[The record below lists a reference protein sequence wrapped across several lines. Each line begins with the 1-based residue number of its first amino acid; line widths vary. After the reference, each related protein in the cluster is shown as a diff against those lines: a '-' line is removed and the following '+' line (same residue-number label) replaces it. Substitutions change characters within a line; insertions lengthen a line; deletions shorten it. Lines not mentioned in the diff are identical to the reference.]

1 MDGASDPA
9 ADYNPGAEGLQLN
22 DPVDPQAEATETE
35 ALAPGSALESSAESN
50 IKWSH
55 PEAGLAPPQAVDQI
69 LSKVWRHPF
78 TGVIYGFNQVIKAI
92 RMYQSDRLHHLEN
105 PLLRPSHEMAITYG
119 EAVTLLLTNALKI
132 VSNAPGYML
141 PELRCRDSFEQHLEC
156 LTRRSEALRR
166 CEEAFEV
173 AIREAQ
179 PIFETHKAFLKREAE
194 RSRQI
199 CTHMAVRAAAIA
211 SLPFAPVLSAVLTAV
226 DVLGLA
232 IYNGVEE
239 VLSGSADYIQ
249 SLAPDIDALQKSLRR
264 NFAMTQDSHRKLVAI
279 RKKAEWQRDDPCAS
293 RLIAI
298 QRKLRVAVDVAS
310 KALVGEKGSAVVVP
324 TRSLREVANAIR
336 EVMNVLGDPP
346 KGTVLLVDLEDS
358 EWPEVDKAMAEI
370 RALLLAQSS

>member
-1 MDGASDPA
+1 M
-9 ADYNPGAEGLQLN
+9 
-22 DPVDPQAEATETE
+22 
-35 ALAPGSALESSAESN
+35 
-50 IKWSH
+50 
-55 PEAGLAPPQAVDQI
+55 
-69 LSKVWRHPF
+69 
-78 TGVIYGFNQVIKAI
+78 
-92 RMYQSDRLHHLEN
+92 
-105 PLLRPSHEMAITYG
+105 
-119 EAVTLLLTNALKI
+119 
-132 VSNAPGYML
+132 
-141 PELRCRDSFEQHLEC
+141 
-156 LTRRSEALRR
+156 
-166 CEEAFEV
+166 
-173 AIREAQ
+173 
-179 PIFETHKAFLKREAE
+179 
-194 RSRQI
+194 
-199 CTHMAVRAAAIA
+199 
-211 SLPFAPVLSAVLTAV
+211 LTAV

-370 RALLLAQSS
+370 RPLLLAQSS